1 MKHKSKSSVS
11 IIGGADGPS
20 SIFIAKRTTKQ
31 PLKIKIRNIIYRY
44 KRKNAEKKVI
54 ANAHTLEELVQYAK
68 SSYVLYEISPNE
80 MDYIEQQK
88 NLKEGLILQHK
99 PDLLGEMANIP
110 KLDISNEESVRE
122 YWRRLENQMKMISE
136 LPDSVIT
143 TDFHLYKIRIGDDY
157 LEMGIDYIWSI
168 FDISY
173 SGNRREMKKFKKI
186 ARDLYLYYGVNEE
199 DIKNKT
205 KRYSSLV
212 AQLSS

>member
-1 MKHKSKSSVS
+1 MKHKSKSAVS
-11 IIGGADGPS
+11 IIGGANGPT
-20 SIFIAKRTTKQ
+20 SIFIAKTTKQ
-31 PLKIKIRNIIYRY
+31 PLKIKIRNIIHSY

-68 SSYVLYEISPNE
+68 SNYILYEISPNE

-88 NLKEGLILQHK
+88 KLKEGLILQHK

-110 KLDISNEESVRE
+110 KPDILNEESVRE
-122 YWRRLENQMKMISE
+122 YWRRLENQRKMISE

-143 TDFHLYKIRIGDDY
+143 TDFHLYKIRIGDDF
-157 LEMGIDYIWSI
+157 LEMDIDYIWSI
-168 FDISY
+168 FGISY

-186 ARDLYLYYGVNEE
+186 ARDFYLYYGVNED